1 VPFFSCKAGQGAC
14 FFLMLC
20 ALGVA
25 HAQNKGAVMQFDLPK
40 LDGSSLT
47 RLSDLP
53 STVVVVNF
61 WRSDCP
67 PCVEEMHLLN
77 LQAQQLPAVK
87 FIGIATEEAA
97 KAKRFLARH
106 PSGYLQL
113 GAPLASEGL
122 MRRFGNKTGALPY
135 TAVLNPQRQL
145 CQTKTGL
152 LDAHWLAQALSACS
166 AKDKH

>member
-1 VPFFSCKAGQGAC
+1 
-14 FFLMLC
+14 
-20 ALGVA
+20 
-25 HAQNKGAVMQFDLPK
+25 MQFDLPK
-40 LDGSSLT
+40 LDGSALV
-47 RLSDLP
+47 RLSDVP
-53 STVVVVNF
+53 TGVVVLNF

-67 PCVEEMHLLN
+67 PCVEEMYLLN
-77 LQAQQLPAVK
+77 QQAQQLPAVK

-97 KAKRFLARH
+97 KANRFLARY
-106 PSGYLQL
+106 PAGYLQL

-152 LDAHWLAQALSACS
+152 LDAQWLAQALSACNG
-166 AKDKH
+166 KDKH